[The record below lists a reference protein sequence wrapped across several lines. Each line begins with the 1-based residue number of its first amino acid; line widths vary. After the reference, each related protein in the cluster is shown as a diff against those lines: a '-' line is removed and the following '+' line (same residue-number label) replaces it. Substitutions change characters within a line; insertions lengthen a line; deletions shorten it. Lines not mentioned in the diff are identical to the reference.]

1 MCREYKFLGTWRHYE
16 TVVNTPSYHYTVDE
30 HVQAAA
36 INCFWRVMNSRR
48 GRCLVSVILA
58 PFTDLLLDRRSSR
71 LLNFFFFFFSP
82 VRHSPGGC
90 RRWGWMVS
98 DLHSSLLCTNSFVIC
113 IHEPLSLMS
122 AVTLSIHLF
131 RCLPLLRLPSIFVCS
146 VSSWTIYML
155 SHVLAN

>member
-1 MCREYKFLGTWRHYE
+1 MFCLF
-16 TVVNTPSYHYTVDE
+16 TVLSIFVFCPLFAEVAKQT
-30 HVQAAA
+30 
-36 INCFWRVMNSRR
+36 F
-48 GRCLVSVILA
+48 ILA
-58 PFTDLLLDRRSSR
+58 IFDNCQTKCDARVTLLPI
-71 LLNFFFFFFSP
+71 LLFFSP

-98 DLHSSLLCTNSFVIC
+98 DLHSSLLCTNSFSIC

-146 VSSWTIYML
+146 AFTGSLSVFILSTFQTIVAFSLVFCLLVSIT
-155 SHVLAN
+155 A